1 MKPLSKKN
9 KVIGIL
15 VTVLI
20 LLLAGF
26 FMRPKKTEST
36 PVDTGNPE
44 EQFGD
49 KVTPGGSA
57 GAELMPILNRISD
70 CFHFSTRA
78 ENPVPF
84 TIESVFENFQS
95 ELGPITHQSE
105 RSQRWDLKESDGK
118 LRRLQLVTTESDEGQ
133 VGRELHAFSL
143 DAQGNATP
151 QETEASLALNPP
163 DDRIDQMLKEGQ
175 VVDKERSA
183 VAFFPTGGRI
193 EYLEKNGSLSEIQF
207 FQSEK
212 SLKCPD
218 LKHPEACVCH

>member
-9 KVIGIL
+9 KVIGLL
-15 VTVLI
+15 VAVLV

-26 FMRPKKTEST
+26 FLRPKNKEAA
-36 PVDTGNPE
+36 VLAEGNSE

-49 KVTPGGSA
+49 KVSANGSSN
-57 GAELMPILNRISD
+57 AELMPILNQISD

-78 ENPVPF
+78 ENPVSF
-84 TIESVFENFQS
+84 TIESVFDNFQS

-105 RSQRWDLKESDGK
+105 RSQRWDLRQSDGK
-118 LRRLQLVTTESDEGQ
+118 IRRLQLETTETDDGQ

-143 DAQGNATP
+143 DAHGNATP
-151 QETEASLALNPP
+151 QETEASLAVNPP

-175 VVDKERSA
+175 VIDKERSA

-193 EYLEKNGSLSEIQF
+193 EYSEKNGTLSEIHF
-207 FQSEK
+207 FQNEK

-218 LKHPEACVCH
+218 LKHPETCVCH